1 MREETG
7 MAMPTRPAFV
17 PSHTAQPPF
26 ARQPQITKGENIAS
40 LLTCKLLPNM
50 PQSTHIDGFV
60 QAKTGSTHIKPQQE
74 KKPPPSA
81 PKLKPVHSSR
91 NPRPPHYEGTQASNS
106 TQEHPQI
113 TSKNNPTQQNHSDT
127 GENTRQSRKRA
138 NQKVYMEKKS
148 NGHTTA
154 LGTQVAWLLKE
165 GIVPNGMPNSKTSC
179 INHVHVR

>member
-1 MREETG
+1 

-40 LLTCKLLPNM
+40 LLTCKPLPTM

-60 QAKTGSTHIKPQQE
+60 QAKTGSTDIKPQQE

-91 NPRPPHYEGTQASNS
+91 NPRLPHYEGTQASNS
-106 TQEHPQI
+106 TQEHPQSPPKTTPPNVHRNRI
-113 TSKNNPTQQNHSDT
+113 TATREKTQDKAERGRTRRYTWKKNQT
-127 GENTRQSRKRA
+127 
-138 NQKVYMEKKS
+138 
-148 NGHTTA
+148 
-154 LGTQVAWLLKE
+154 GTQL
-165 GIVPNGMPNSKTSC
+165 
-179 INHVHVR
+179 H